1 MTLPSSSHATPQS
14 GVRYDITTIGEAM
27 IRLSVP
33 PGTRL
38 EIADKLDMRPGGA
51 EANLAVALARMGRR
65 TAWMGALPNSPL
77 GRFMANH
84 MRIAGMDLSGI
95 HWSDTDRLG
104 TYYVEFSAP
113 PRATQVI
120 YDRAD
125 SCAARM
131 TVEQVNWDLLL
142 NTRLL
147 HLTGI
152 TPPLS
157 ASCGA
162 IVTEA
167 VARARAANIP
177 ISFDVNFR
185 AKLWSGQA
193 ASDFI
198 LPLVQ
203 GIDLFFCGR
212 NDAKR
217 VMGVS
222 GEPESAVQRMAEMTQ
237 AKLVIM
243 SLAEQ
248 GVIAFDGKQIYHE
261 PAKPVVIIDRPGA
274 GDALA
279 AGIIHGW
286 LDGNLQL
293 GLKMGVV
300 MAALCLSQHGDMLIT
315 TPDEVA
321 ALVHSSDTLLVR

>member
-1 MTLPSSSHATPQS
+1 MSTSP
-14 GVRYDITTIGEAM
+14 RFDITTIGEAM

-33 PGTRL
+33 PGLRL
-38 EIADKLDMRPGGA
+38 EIADSLDMRPGGA
-51 EANLAVALARMGRR
+51 EANLAVALARMGRKS
-65 TAWMGALPNSPL
+65 AWMGALPNSQL

-84 MRIAGMDLSGI
+84 MRVAGVDLEGI
-95 HWSDTDRLG
+95 YWSDTDRLG
-104 TYYVEFSAP
+104 TYYVEFAAP

-120 YDRAD
+120 YDRAN
-125 SCAARM
+125 SAAARM

-142 NTRLL
+142 DTRLL

-157 ASCGA
+157 ESNSA
-162 IVTEA
+162 IATEA

-177 ISFDVNFR
+177 ISFDVNYR
-185 AKLWSGQA
+185 AKLWSGDA
-193 ASDFI
+193 ASKFI
-198 LPLVQ
+198 VPLVQ

-222 GEPESAVQRMAEMTQ
+222 GEPEAVVKQMAEMTQ
-237 AKLVIM
+237 AKLVVM

-248 GVIAFDGKQIYHE
+248 GVIAYDGNQMYHE
-261 PAKPVVIIDRPGA
+261 PAKPVEIIDRPGA

-286 LDGNLQL
+286 LDGDVQQ

-321 ALVHSSDTLLVR
+321 SLVESSDTLLVR

>member
-1 MTLPSSSHATPQS
+1 MSASSPHSSIP
-14 GVRYDITTIGEAM
+14 RYDITTIGEAM

-33 PGTRL
+33 PGLRL
-38 EIADKLDMRPGGA
+38 EVADSLDMRPGGA
-51 EANLAVALARMGRR
+51 EANLAVALARMGRKS
-65 TAWMGALPNSPL
+65 AWMGALPNSPL

-84 MRIAGMDLSGI
+84 MRVAGVDLDGVY
-95 HWSDTDRLG
+95 WSNTDRLG
-104 TYYVEFSAP
+104 TYYVEFAAP

-131 TVEQVNWDLLL
+131 TPEQVNWDLLL
-142 NTRLL
+142 DTRLL

-157 ASCGA
+157 TSSSQ
-162 IVTEA
+162 IMTEA

-177 ISFDVNFR
+177 ISFDVNYR
-185 AKLWSGQA
+185 AKLWSEQA
-193 ASDFI
+193 AAEFI

-222 GEPESAVQRMAEMTQ
+222 GEPEAVVRQMAEMTQ
-237 AKLVIM
+237 AKLVVM
-243 SLAEQ
+243 SLADQ
-248 GVIAFDGKQIYHE
+248 GVVAFDGNQLYHE
-261 PAKPVVIIDRPGA
+261 PAKPVSIIDRPGA

-286 LDGNLQL
+286 LDGNLQQ
-293 GLKMGVV
+293 GMKMGVV

-321 ALVHSSDTLLVR
+321 ALVQSSDTLLVR